1 MSNTRTIVSVFLA
14 SPSDL
19 ADERR
24 AAKVIIDEINGSFA
38 NNLGYQVE
46 LVGWEDTVSVF
57 GRPQSIINAELD
69 RCELFVGMLWKK
81 WGTPPDKS
89 GKYTSGFEEEFS
101 RCVKRHKRE
110 GRPEISLFF
119 KDVDPEVLQDPG
131 VELKKVLD
139 FKRDL
144 IARKVVLFQNFSVGR
159 DFEAKIRFCVSQYI
173 MRLWAAENTGASEQA
188 QILPADEPTD
198 SAAQSGTASKT
209 PLTVEGANFL
219 REFIREAED
228 SSDSQQLRA
237 IEIARFRLLGTIIS
251 RSGNDEPSL
260 GVHDANLLFNGNDE
274 FVFAYA
280 ELSGL
285 LTCGLQNYAR
295 ENVPLWRWYA
305 EMDGFKNGLLFLYT
319 IGGYSTDVGAI
330 SAARLIAEPLPTE
343 PPIDRAYFLRVWLR
357 ADADS
362 DVRVAALR
370 YLADL
375 GVMADLPTI
384 KEELDRG
391 HTQTT
396 NAAIDA
402 MIRIVLR
409 NSRTMAIAQLYELQ
423 PAHVAADL
431 LDALFESNESLQI
444 ALLLRGLDHRNAEIR
459 RITARLLRLR
469 RALREETADQLTSD
483 NDAGVRFEALQAL
496 IDAGRKVSEEE
507 AKKVLVRPVRGTLLG
522 FGSAPSLDTI
532 GEGYWK
538 QFREERLKSLNDREL
553 EEAAKEPSIYDRDA
567 YFVLADRHFKKYAPE
582 LRALVDDKFKA
593 EFDRSIASMSER
605 FSRLGLA
612 DLVDKTRDLEEYLRK
627 GLTRRAL
634 DIICRKQEAVD
645 LGRVRTALREG
656 FIGYSAEDIMYL
668 RRHGE
673 WEDIPLIITAAQR
686 IDVGR
691 NPLLF
696 IGATDYSKFRLA
708 ARVIYAM
715 ARDRFSELVLITM
728 PARLLVS
735 LLDEASE
742 KVFRAVSDASID
754 TLLRSDELDV
764 RKATALKCIRALP
777 RTRIIKILRYYISR
791 EERHYYNIVHWL
803 DLGVAAPRDRA
814 IAAAKKA
821 MDLAFG
827 AAA

>member
-1 MSNTRTIVSVFLA
+1 
-14 SPSDL
+14 
-19 ADERR
+19 
-24 AAKVIIDEINGSFA
+24 
-38 NNLGYQVE
+38 
-46 LVGWEDTVSVF
+46 
-57 GRPQSIINAELD
+57 
-69 RCELFVGMLWKK
+69 
-81 WGTPPDKS
+81 
-89 GKYTSGFEEEFS
+89 
-101 RCVKRHKRE
+101 
-110 GRPEISLFF
+110 
-119 KDVDPEVLQDPG
+119 
-131 VELKKVLD
+131 
-139 FKRDL
+139 
-144 IARKVVLFQNFSVGR
+144 
-159 DFEAKIRFCVSQYI
+159 
-173 MRLWAAENTGASEQA
+173 
-188 QILPADEPTD
+188 
-198 SAAQSGTASKT
+198 
-209 PLTVEGANFL
+209 
-219 REFIREAED
+219 
-228 SSDSQQLRA
+228 
-237 IEIARFRLLGTIIS
+237 
-251 RSGNDEPSL
+251 
-260 GVHDANLLFNGNDE
+260 
-274 FVFAYA
+274 
-280 ELSGL
+280 
-285 LTCGLQNYAR
+285 
-295 ENVPLWRWYA
+295 
-305 EMDGFKNGLLFLYT
+305 
-319 IGGYSTDVGAI
+319 
-330 SAARLIAEPLPTE
+330 
-343 PPIDRAYFLRVWLR
+343 
-357 ADADS
+357 
-362 DVRVAALR
+362 
-370 YLADL
+370 
-375 GVMADLPTI
+375 
-384 KEELDRG
+384 
-391 HTQTT
+391 
-396 NAAIDA
+396 
-402 MIRIVLR
+402 
-409 NSRTMAIAQLYELQ
+409 
-423 PAHVAADL
+423 
-431 LDALFESNESLQI
+431 
-444 ALLLRGLDHRNAEIR
+444 
-459 RITARLLRLR
+459 
-469 RALREETADQLTSD
+469 LREETADQLTSD